1 MTPGI
6 SSPCSVGQNIPEG
19 FASNLGINTPLSLDT
34 KDLIVI
40 CWVLSLE
47 SRTSFHL
54 LHVKPHYQ
62 VRDENILSVP
72 RVMRFFGTLTNFSES
87 AYTPADIV
95 LEYDLVHVNRK
106 QFQNFCFTS
115 LAIHLGYVTMRSP
128 QTTWMS
134 ALGVHFC

>member
-1 MTPGI
+1 MCFQISNEVVVWQGQGQKGLEQSLQPGTGFKQLVTPGI

-72 RVMRFFGTLTNFSES
+72 RVMRFYGTLTIF
-87 AYTPADIV
+87 
-95 LEYDLVHVNRK
+95 
-106 QFQNFCFTS
+106 
-115 LAIHLGYVTMRSP
+115 LG
-128 QTTWMS
+128 Q
-134 ALGVHFC
+134 LILL